1 MIIVSGL
8 PRSGTSLMCQLLQS
22 AGLKVADDG
31 KRKAD
36 GHNPYGYFEVE
47 GIIGKLKDNPGYL
60 DTLNANAVKVVAH
73 GLYHVPEKSDVIYM
87 IRAVDEIKESMSRMV
102 AKSLNGLDKL
112 NGSIL
117 AYAYRNFNVLTV
129 SFDQLVKRKDVKSIE
144 GFIGKVIDSKV
155 IHTRN

>member
-1 MIIVSGL
+1 
-8 PRSGTSLMCQLLQS
+8 
-22 AGLKVADDG
+22 
-31 KRKAD
+31 
-36 GHNPYGYFEVE
+36 
-47 GIIGKLKDNPGYL
+47 
-60 DTLNANAVKVVAH
+60 
-73 GLYHVPEKSDVIYM
+73 
-87 IRAVDEIKESMSRMV
+87 MV